1 MTKAKARTTPSP
13 GTTITLGATSIEIP
27 IAKIKQPIKSNI
39 NFIIMVSG
47 SKADSKLVLC
57 QMLG

>member
-27 IAKIKQPIKSNI
+27 IAKIKQPIKSDI
-39 NFIIMVSG
+39 NFIMALSQQMVDFDE
-47 SKADSKLVLC
+47 K
-57 QMLG
+57 